1 VFAKKWRILREALT
15 MVCMTENIQIKGRL
29 LSLIW
34 PEEAAGATM
43 AFDTSQLQIAKAE
56 IEDESGVTHRVKVL
70 VKWDA
75 DYLVGKNVAASST
88 AESTTLTEL

>member
-1 VFAKKWRILREALT
+1 
-15 MVCMTENIQIKGRL
+15 MVCMTENTQLKGRL

-34 PEEAAGATM
+34 PEESAGATV
-43 AFDTSQLQIAKAE
+43 AFDTTQLQIAKAE

-75 DYLVGKNVAASST
+75 DYLVGKNVLVAST
-88 AESTTLTEL
+88 TEGITLTEQ